1 MELHITVDSEE
12 ESKKRII
19 NKTAEYA
26 QNGDHFWNLA
36 IRTTKL
42 DNIDDMQVKGRI
54 ESNNKE
60 LLKVMSYAI
69 SQKLMCEY
77 KDSFLE
83 VIIKE

>member
-1 MELHITVDSEE
+1 MGLHITVDSEE

-42 DNIDDMQVKGRI
+42 DNIDDMQVK
-54 ESNNKE
+54 SNVLCNKSKTQ
-60 LLKVMSYAI
+60 L
-69 SQKLMCEY
+69 
-77 KDSFLE
+77 
-83 VIIKE
+83 